1 MTRPPLTFQGVQFDL
16 GHLAPTQ
23 MLCPR
28 IGTAG
33 PDLVIDVRFSHH
45 AYTVAAPSTPATAGA
60 PHVSERGDVRLF
72 DLVRWQQS
80 RDYLPGMVA
89 SLPAARV
96 EFTPEKRNYRYALR
110 GRLADGQEYALFL
123 SLRRSSVAG
132 QDLHMTLESAYA
144 VPASSRG
151 RPPGEIRFGVLA
163 MKTMRGEVISFPP
176 RR

>member
-45 AYTVAAPSTPATAGA
+45 AYTVAAPDTPDTAGT

-72 DLVRWQQS
+72 DLVRRQRRPWLLVRCCLSS
-80 RDYLPGMVA
+80 RRAVLRFAQHQVHGRQHEARPHSLDL
-89 SLPAARV
+89 LPA
-96 EFTPEKRNYRYALR
+96 
-110 GRLADGQEYALFL
+110 
-123 SLRRSSVAG
+123 
-132 QDLHMTLESAYA
+132 
-144 VPASSRG
+144 
-151 RPPGEIRFGVLA
+151 
-163 MKTMRGEVISFPP
+163 
-176 RR
+176 